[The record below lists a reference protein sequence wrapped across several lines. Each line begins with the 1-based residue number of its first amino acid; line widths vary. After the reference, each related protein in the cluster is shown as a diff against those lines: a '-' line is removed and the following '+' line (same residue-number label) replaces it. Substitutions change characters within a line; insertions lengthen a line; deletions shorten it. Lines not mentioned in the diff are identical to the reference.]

1 VSPLATL
8 AGLADR
14 LGDCGRHPPGQDC
27 LICTA
32 DAFIDLGFRAILDE
46 VIRNHDRS
54 T

>member
-1 VSPLATL
+1 VSRLLVLAAL
-8 AGLADR
+8 AGR

-32 DAFIDLGFRAILDE
+32 DAVIDLGFRAILDE
-46 VIRNHDRS
+46 VIHGHDRR